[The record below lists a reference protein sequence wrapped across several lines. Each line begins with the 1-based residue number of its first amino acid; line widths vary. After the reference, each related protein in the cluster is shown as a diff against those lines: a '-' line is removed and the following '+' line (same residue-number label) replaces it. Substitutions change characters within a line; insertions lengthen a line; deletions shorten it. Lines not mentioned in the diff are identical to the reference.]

1 MDSLHQSVFFSG
13 RGGGCDGKGE
23 DPYLPPHERLLER
36 SLPVPRGT
44 IAVAGFPI
52 GIDYHCHDDQ
62 YHCIDI
68 VVTVYIIFIIIR
80 YDIMIVMMVLLGMMM
95 LRMLMMT

>member
-1 MDSLHQSVFFSG
+1 MESLHQSFFVSG
-13 RGGGCDGKGE
+13 RGDGEGEEGE

-52 GIDYHCHDDQ
+52 RIDYH
-62 YHCIDI
+62 YHNYKYHYIDI
-68 VVTVYIIFIIIR
+68 VVITVITLFS
-80 YDIMIVMMVLLGMMM
+80 
-95 LRMLMMT
+95 

>member
-1 MDSLHQSVFFSG
+1 MVLVEWIACIKVFFFSG

-23 DPYLPPHERLLER
+23 DPNLPPHERLLER

-44 IAVAGFPI
+44 IAVAGFPL
-52 GIDYHCHDDQ
+52 GIDYHYHDDQ

-68 VVTVYIIFIIIR
+68 VVITVITLF
-80 YDIMIVMMVLLGMMM
+80 L
-95 LRMLMMT
+95 